1 MTIKWNDLTMKRIV
15 APIVS
20 LFFLR
25 DATCWIER
33 VCSMAR
39 GPIYQQDTRARL
51 ARICLLQHTR
61 HIAV

>member
-15 APIVS
+15 APIFS

-25 DATCWIER
+25 DATSWIER

-39 GPIYQQDTRARL
+39 GPLYQQDTRARL